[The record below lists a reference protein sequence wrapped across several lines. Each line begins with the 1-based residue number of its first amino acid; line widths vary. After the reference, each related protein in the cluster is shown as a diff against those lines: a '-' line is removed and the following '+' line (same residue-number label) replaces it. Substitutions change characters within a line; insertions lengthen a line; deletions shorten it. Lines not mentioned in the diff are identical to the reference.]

1 MSCARG
7 SRRSS
12 LAANVLP
19 PVPVRQWVLSLPRR
33 VRFLA
38 ARRPDLASRLLDV
51 FTRAVFAWQ
60 RRSARRLG
68 AAGPRTGG
76 VTAIQRFGGALNLNL
91 HFHTLI
97 PDGVFVAKGD
107 GPARYFPIPQPRD
120 EDVAAILTRVVRR
133 AAKVIVGFDEDLDSQ
148 ADALAALQAAEV
160 ERRLRYP
167 EPFEQARRG
176 AFLDGFSLHAGI
188 RIHANDGDGR
198 ERLCRYI
205 LRPPLALHR
214 LSRSDDGTLLYRMKR
229 PRHGSLWLSLTPE
242 GLLGKLATLIPPPRV
257 HGVRYHGVFAPH
269 SRLRSRVVPEAHAPE
284 LATPELPDAAAGDR
298 PQDRAAPELDAKA
311 APERPPLHTCRVP
324 WADLLEKVFAIDVLA
339 CPECGGRLR
348 LIAFIAEARVA
359 RRILDHLGLDST
371 VPPLATARG
380 EPDRIEPA
388 PDYDL
393 ADPICER

>member
-1 MSCARG
+1 VGRSTSTSTSTLS
-7 SRRSS
+7 SR
-12 LAANVLP
+12 
-19 PVPVRQWVLSLPRR
+19 
-33 VRFLA
+33 
-38 ARRPDLASRLLDV
+38 
-51 FTRAVFAWQ
+51 
-60 RRSARRLG
+60 
-68 AAGPRTGG
+68 
-76 VTAIQRFGGALNLNL
+76 
-91 HFHTLI
+91 
-97 PDGVFVAKGD
+97 DGVFIAAGD
-107 GPARYFPIPQPRD
+107 GPARYFPILQPRD

-160 ERRLRYP
+160 ERRLRYH

-214 LSRSDDGTLLYRMKR
+214 LSRSEDGTLLYRMKR

-257 HGVRYHGVFAPH
+257 HGVRYHGVFAPN
-269 SRLRSRVVPEAHAPE
+269 SRLRSRVVPEAHAQE
-284 LATPELPDAAAGDR
+284 LATPELPEAAAEDR
-298 PQDRAAPELDAKA
+298 RRNRAAAKRDVKASPE
-311 APERPPLHTCRVP
+311 PLPLRTYRVP

-359 RRILDHLGLDST
+359 RKILDHLGLDPT
-371 VPPLATARG
+371 GPPAAPARG
-380 EPDRIEPA
+380 RPDAIEPP
-388 PDYDL
+388 PDYSMADL
-393 ADPICER
+393 VYEE